1 MPTQPGRE
9 NVYAVTRALTLL
21 DAFGANEQGVSLAEL
36 ARRLGMQ
43 KPTLLRTAR
52 TLERSGYLVQMED
65 SRWRLGPSAGWL
77 GVRYQ
82 TSFDVNNAIEVVLRR
97 LAGAT
102 HETAA
107 LYVIEG
113 AGRTCVAR
121 VDRPS
126 LTRHHIRVGEMLPLD
141 RGASGQV
148 LTAFTGEPGETYD
161 DIRRRGYYVS
171 LGERDRTMA
180 SIAAPVLG
188 SRRALYGAVCVSGT
202 LERLDRAKLL
212 RHLPRLQKAAAEL
225 SRAVSSGITRHEIAK
240 RRWHS

>member
-1 MPTQPGRE
+1 MPILRE
-9 NVYAVTRALTLL
+9 NVYAVTRALQLL
-21 DAFGANEQGVSLAEL
+21 DAFGANEQGLSLAEL
-36 ARRLGMQ
+36 SRRLDMG
-43 KPTLLRTAR
+43 KPTVLRTAR

-97 LAGAT
+97 LASAT

-113 AGRTCVAR
+113 AFRACVAR

-126 LTRHHIRVGEMLPLD
+126 LMRHHIRVGEMLPLE
-141 RGASGQV
+141 RGASGRI
-148 LTAFTGEPGETYD
+148 LMAFAGEPGAFYD
-161 DIRRRGYYVS
+161 EIRRRGYYIS

-180 SIAAPVLG
+180 SIAVPVLG
-188 SRRALYGAVCVSGT
+188 ARRALFGAVCVSGT
-202 LERLDRAKLL
+202 LERLDRDRLA
-212 RHLPRLQKAAAEL
+212 RHLPRLAKAAAEL
-225 SRAVSSGITRHEIAK
+225 SRAVSSGVTRHEIAK
-240 RRWHS
+240 RRWHA

>member
-1 MPTQPGRE
+1 MPAAYPRE
-9 NVYAVTRALTLL
+9 NVFAVTRALALL
-21 DAFGANEQGVSLAEL
+21 DAFGANEQGISLAEL
-36 ARRLGMQ
+36 ARRLGMGGS
-43 KPTLLRTAR
+43 TVLRTAR
-52 TLERSGYLVQMED
+52 TLERAGYLVQMED
-65 SRWRLGPSAGWL
+65 TRWRLGPSAGWL

-82 TSFDVNNAIEVVLRR
+82 ASFDVNNAIEVVLRR
-97 LAGAT
+97 LAGLT

-141 RGASGQV
+141 RGASGRV
-148 LTAFTGEPGETYD
+148 LTSFSGEAGAPFDT
-161 DIRRRGYYVS
+161 IRRRGYYIS
-171 LGERDRTMA
+171 LGERDRAMA
-180 SIAAPVLG
+180 SIAAPVVD

-202 LERLDRAKLL
+202 LDRLDRAKLEGY
-212 RHLPRLQKAAAEL
+212 LPVLLKAAEEL
-225 SRAVSSGITRHEIAK
+225 ARAVWSGVTRHEISK